1 MMARE
6 GRAEESAVA
15 KCKYYEVY
23 TKIIPD
29 RKIRPDRQASIVR
42 LKSPWCS
49 HPKHSPVERWV
60 VVRILGGGS
69 LLKCRAQLDK
79 CPLTED
85 QFNDE

>member
-6 GRAEESAVA
+6 GRRERVTA
-15 KCKYYEVY
+15 CKYYEVY

-29 RKIRPDRQASIVR
+29 RKFRPDRQPSIVR
-42 LKSPWCS
+42 LKSHWCS

-60 VVRILGGGS
+60 VVRTLGGAS
-69 LLKCRAQLDK
+69 LLKCRGQLDK